1 MDTVVTLERQ
11 ILVALRRI
19 SHAMDSRSRT
29 LLRRYGL
36 TGPQLTALL
45 TIARLQPV
53 TAGAIAREVQLGHS
67 TVSGILDRLERR
79 GWIGRSRGASDRR
92 QVNLCLTAAGE
103 QLLATVPPPVEEP
116 LRERLAQLEEWERTQ
131 ILATFQRVA
140 EMMETMWIAGP
151 ELGETA
157 ARS

>member
-1 MDTVVTLERQ
+1 MGTFVTLEQQ

-29 LLRRYGL
+29 LLLRYGL

-45 TIARLQPV
+45 AIARLQPV

-79 GWIGRSRGASDRR
+79 GWIGRSRGESDRR

-103 QLLATVPPPVEEP
+103 QLLATAPPPVEEP
-116 LRERLAQLEEWERTQ
+116 LRERLAQLPEWERTQ
-131 ILATFQRVA
+131 ILATLQRVA
-140 EMMETMWIAGP
+140 EMMETMRIAAP
-151 ELGETA
+151 ELGEAA